1 MKELTAK
8 EAIESVT
15 AKEFKKN
22 NGIVARAAVFGK
34 PRSWFD
40 LEDLRDIINNRMS
53 DEDIVKCLFYLTDE
67 GYFKVRHVETKMEV
81 DIADFE
87 IEDLQFRI
95 SSKGTR
101 LFESVEKDD
110 LILL

>member
-8 EAIESVT
+8 EAIENVT

-22 NGIVARAAVFGK
+22 NGIVVRAAALGK

-40 LEDLRDIINNRMS
+40 LEDIRDIVNNRMS
-53 DEDIVKCLFYLTDE
+53 DEEVIKCLFYLTDE
-67 GYFKVRHVETKMEV
+67 GYFKVRHCDTKDEV
-81 DIADFE
+81 DIADFD
-87 IEDLQFRI
+87 IEYLEFRI
-95 SSKGTR
+95 ASKGTR
-101 LFESVEKDD
+101 LFECVEKDD

>member
-15 AKEFKKN
+15 AKEFKRN
-22 NGIVARAAVFGK
+22 NGIVVRAAALGK

-40 LEDLRDIINNRMS
+40 LNDLRDIINNRMS
-53 DEDIVKCLFYLTDE
+53 DEDIIKCLFYLTDE
-67 GYFKVRHVETKMEV
+67 GYFKVRHCETNAAV
-81 DIADFE
+81 DIADFD
-87 IEDLQFRI
+87 IEDLEFRL

-101 LFESVEKDD
+101 LFECIEKDD

>member
-8 EAIESVT
+8 EAIETVT

-22 NGIVARAAVFGK
+22 NGIVVRAAALGK
-34 PRSWFD
+34 TRSWFD
-40 LEDLRDIINNRMS
+40 LDDLRDIINNRMS

-67 GYFKVRHVETKMEV
+67 GYFKVRYGESKDEV

-87 IEDLQFRI
+87 IEELQFRI
-95 SSKGTR
+95 ASKGTR
-101 LFESVEKDD
+101 LFECVEKDD